1 MENYWK
7 RLQEKYIYSMAQKTI
22 TSWLQEKNRKIK
34 FSKTGI
40 VAGRIYKKCP

>member
-22 TSWLQEKNRKIK
+22 TSWLQEKTER
-34 FSKTGI
+34 
-40 VAGRIYKKCP
+40 